1 MAGMYALSSHSR
13 ASRQASVR
21 PQIELDLEN
30 ALDRMMYA
38 IGSGDIQAYKQ
49 IVNVEFPV
57 TLKPRMTISY
67 HALLKNYIHPY
78 NSGTFTYMTPL
89 QAAVFSGNPEMV
101 KEVLQ
106 LGNNMEYKSDDVIH
120 PIIQN
125 KTARGMA
132 DVFIAESKT
141 PEQAAPYKA
150 IKKILLINGAKPK
163 MVTTMLG
170 KKLAFPEN
178 KANVNEFMRGS
189 SAINGN
195 YGKARKSRKNRK
207 SKKTRENKTRRT

>member
-13 ASRQASVR
+13 PSHQARVR
-21 PQIELDLEN
+21 PQIEIDLEN
-30 ALDRMMYA
+30 TLDRMMSA
-38 IGSGDIQAYKQ
+38 IGNGDMTTYKQ

-57 TLKPRMTISY
+57 KFKPRMTRSY
-67 HALLKNYIHPY
+67 HELLKNYIHPY

-89 QAAVFSGNPEMV
+89 QAAVFSGNPDMV

-106 LGNNMEYKSDDVIH
+106 LGNDMEYKSDDVIH
-120 PIIQN
+120 SIIQN

-132 DVFIAESKT
+132 DVFIANSTT
-141 PEQAAPYKA
+141 PEQAAPYKV
-150 IKKILLINGAKPK
+150 IKKILLLNGAKPK
-163 MVTTMLG
+163 MITTMLG

-189 SAINGN
+189 TAVNGN
-195 YGKARKSRKNRK
+195 HRKSRKSRK
-207 SKKTRENKTRRT
+207 SRNARKNKTRRA

>member
-1 MAGMYALSSHSR
+1 MVYIPPPAFRSPVRSSYVPPKKS
-13 ASRQASVR
+13 
-21 PQIELDLEN
+21 QIEIDLDN
-30 ALDRMMYA
+30 ALFRMMEA

-57 TLKPRMTISY
+57 KFNPRMRISY
-67 HALLKNYIHPY
+67 RELLKDYIHPY
-78 NSGTFTYMTPL
+78 DNSDWTYMTPL

-101 KEVLQ
+101 EEVLQ
-106 LGNNMEYKSDDVIH
+106 LGNDMEYKSDDVIH

-125 KTARGMA
+125 KTARGMT

-150 IKKILLINGAKPK
+150 IKKILLLNGAKPK
-163 MVTTMLG
+163 MITTITG

-178 KANVNEFMRGS
+178 KANVNEYMRGS
-189 SAINGN
+189 KKG
-195 YGKARKSRKNRK
+195 RKSRKAKNCRK
-207 SKKTRENKTRRT
+207 NKTRRA

>member
-150 IKKILLINGAKPK
+150 IKKILLQNGAKPK
-163 MVTTMLG
+163 TITTMMG

-178 KANVNEFMRGS
+178 KANVNEYMRT
-189 SAINGN
+189 AVKTRKNR
-195 YGKARKSRKNRK
+195 KARKSTRK
-207 SKKTRENKTRRT
+207 NKTRRA

>member
-13 ASRQASVR
+13 PSSQASVR
-21 PQIELDLEN
+21 PQIELDLDN

-49 IVNVEFPV
+49 ILNVEFPV
-57 TLKPRMTISY
+57 TLEPRMTISY
-67 HALLKNYIHPY
+67 HKLLKNYIHPY

-106 LGNNMEYKSDDVIH
+106 LGNDMEYKSDDVIH

-150 IKKILLINGAKPK
+150 IKKILLLNGAKPK
-163 MVTTMLG
+163 TITTITG

-178 KANVNEFMRGS
+178 KANINEYMRGS
-189 SAINGN
+189 KKG
-195 YGKARKSRKNRK
+195 RKSRKAKTSRK
-207 SKKTRENKTRRT
+207 NKTRRA

>member
-13 ASRQASVR
+13 PSRQARVR
-21 PQIELDLEN
+21 SDIEIDVEN
-30 ALDRMMYA
+30 ALDRMMFA
-38 IGSGDIQAYKQ
+38 IGTGDIQAYKQ

-57 TLKPRMTISY
+57 KFKPRMTRSY
-67 HALLKNYIHPY
+67 HELLKNYIHPY

-89 QAAVFSGNPEMV
+89 QAAVFSGNPDMV

-106 LGNNMEYKSDDVIH
+106 LGNDMEYKSDDVIH
-120 PIIQN
+120 SIIQN

-132 DVFIAESKT
+132 DVFIANSTT
-141 PEQAAPYKA
+141 PEQAAPYKV
-150 IKKILLINGAKPK
+150 IKKILLLNGAKPK
-163 MVTTMLG
+163 MITTMLG

-189 SAINGN
+189 TAVNGN
-195 YGKARKSRKNRK
+195 HRKSRKSRK
-207 SKKTRENKTRRT
+207 ARKNKTRRA